1 MRYKINVTFSG
12 TASLELD
19 ADTPEAARLL
29 AAELAL
35 ADLARTGH
43 ADILSWK
50 VAARE
55 TTPISALSGQAEE
68 GSAESQ
74 GSPRA
79 RPSGWYRPK

>member
-1 MRYKINVTFSG
+1 MRYKVNLTFSG
-12 TASLELD
+12 TASLEMD

-29 AAELAL
+29 AADLAL
-35 ADLARTGH
+35 ADLARAGH

-55 TTPISALSGQAEE
+55 TTPISALSGQSEE
-68 GSAESQ
+68 GTAEGQAST
-74 GSPRA
+74 RA